1 MIHTY
6 IPCLTKLG
14 TEIKQKIAS
23 AGKNFRPSEN
33 HDRNLDIVQISF
45 IIWYFLLYYRY
56 NVKPASQTND
66 ITKLV

>member
-33 HDRNLDIVQISF
+33 HDRNLDIV
-45 IIWYFLLYYRY
+45 
-56 NVKPASQTND
+56 
-66 ITKLV
+66 